1 MGRDKEQGS
10 AVLSQPDSPP
20 SDYRR
25 EPTYHSMIKEKDVM
39 VPMRDGVH
47 LCADIYRPDTPEKL
61 PALLAFA
68 IYNKDIQGPDMA
80 DALPPQPAWSHLWA
94 GPLEAGDTK
103 FWVSRGY
110 VHVIGSPRGVGK
122 SEGGGSREWDSYDLV
137 EWIARQSWCDGNV
150 GMIGISGFGAEQL
163 YVAKQQPPHLK
174 AIFPFDSRGAY
185 GDLGGFRD
193 EHPGG
198 VLHMFRYL
206 VMHFSAIHGA
216 KGRPSPLPP
225 DKEKQWEEAM
235 NNPDY
240 KMYPTVYNLLSQKG
254 QHMPPIF
261 HTLIDPFDK
270 EETVTKSEAE
280 FDRVKVPTYTGS
292 GWYGYTY
299 KTHLQGCQ
307 HWFREIKSPKKLM
320 FTGPA
325 HLQRPFSSFHN
336 EMLRWNDHWLKG
348 LDTGIMSEP
357 PVKIWVMGANRWIYG
372 KDWPLPE
379 TQWTKF
385 YLNSWE
391 RLRTE
396 PIEPMSSEG
405 YEDPDAFLQMPPTHT
420 RKIQKLRY
428 MTDPLA
434 EDTLVV
440 GPSALYLHA
449 AIDQEDTNWIIVLKD
464 VGPDVSVMTARE
476 GETAV
481 PEDLPEREL
490 TRGWLKASHRTVDPN
505 RSKPWR
511 PWHPLTREAWKPVV
525 PGEIT
530 EYAIEICSTANLFRR
545 GHRICLEVTSM
556 DLPTGVAGATNVEYI
571 PFHICSSKTTVH
583 KIYHNEKYPSYLLLP
598 VIPGGM

>member
-216 KGRPSPLPP
+216 KGRPGPLPP